1 MYQRTKWIISEIFLP
16 RPCHGAMART
26 SEFIYIISW
35 ISYRIHN
42 LPLSWLGLTYVRYI
56 PKCSKRIQNRRIFSD
71 FVHTFLLLLFYT
83 ISIYQNLFR
92 IAAFLMI
99 FNVLLMSLFK
109 STLFVLFSKAFLE
122 STKKYHHLVSTTQFL
137 KYYWHFNIKVWS
149 YNTCIIKC
157 DKASNVQVFIQFYS
171 NVLIWIRR

>member
-1 MYQRTKWIISEIFLP
+1 MYIVDWSMYPRTEWFISGRFLP
-16 RPCHGAMART
+16 RPWHGAMART

-71 FVHTFLLLLFYT
+71 FAHTFLLLLFYT

-99 FNVLLMSLFK
+99 FYVLLMSLFK
-109 STLFVLFSKAFLE
+109 FTLFMLFPEALFGSFGIY
-122 STKKYHHLVSTTQFL
+122 T
-137 KYYWHFNIKVWS
+137 I
-149 YNTCIIKC
+149 
-157 DKASNVQVFIQFYS
+157 
-171 NVLIWIRR
+171 

>member
-1 MYQRTKWIISEIFLP
+1 MYLDDLSIDWIISGRCLP
-16 RPCHGAMART
+16 RPCHSAMART

-71 FVHTFLLLLFYT
+71 FAHTFLLLLFYT

-99 FNVLLMSLFK
+99 FYVLLMSLLKF
-109 STLFVLFSKAFLE
+109 TLFLLFPEAFFE
-122 STKKYHHLVSTTQFL
+122 SFGIYTILC
-137 KYYWHFNIKVWS
+137 NITGISISEVW
-149 YNTCIIKC
+149 
-157 DKASNVQVFIQFYS
+157 
-171 NVLIWIRR
+171 